1 MMTLK
6 GGFLLQPKLPNG
18 ECPPGFIGF
27 TVNMIYMDYM
37 NLLYVSDVY
46 GLRETYIYSLF
57 SRLQVYK
64 SREEMLLALP
74 LISDG
79 VISLDGG
86 MITPNGFVSLR
97 NRFQLSLSAINFSFD
112 VGEERFGSVPSPAIN
127 DPYAHDSVGVLGEEL
142 CITTVLEYGAIHV
155 WTMKDNSTDKGWS
168 KVFNQ
173 LSTWMMGH
181 C

>member
-1 MMTLK
+1 MAK
-6 GGFLLQPKLPNG
+6 KQQENFFQHVSASADFLSTGNNKMDILAPIA
-18 ECPPGFIGF
+18 ECCRRKASHDEDNKRF
-27 TVNMIYMDYM
+27 
-37 NLLYVSDVY
+37 
-46 GLRETYIYSLF
+46 LF